1 MQRLRRLTRR
11 RRRRRETRA
20 VAEAVE
26 ERPVSFI
33 PLADG
38 ETSREIDPVLDCLA
52 FVARQA
58 DRPSSPVLL
67 RAGLALSADGR
78 LPFHQV
84 EPALEQVGMRA
95 DCVTRKLK
103 GWPSGKCPAVL
114 ELDDDRAAVLL
125 DVRDRDGLIYAPG
138 LAEPMWVKLEEIE
151 GAFTGRAV
159 VVETDPTREREN
171 ERPWDEAKRRHWFWS
186 EVWKLRREF
195 WPVLLAALIVNML
208 AFAMPLFTMNVYD
221 RVIPNKAAATLW
233 VLALGVL
240 LALTFDFVLRI
251 ARARLIDE
259 VGRSLDAKLSQKLF
273 EKVMNLPM
281 ADRQGSTGALAR
293 RVSDYEMVRDFFAST
308 TVVLAVDLTFM
319 ILFLAFI
326 TLVGGWLVL
335 VPLAGISIMIAAG
348 LSLQRQMGRVALDA
362 QADSSLQHSV
372 LVESISG
379 AETLKAAR
387 AEGQMLG
394 RWRRYA
400 AMSAATSERMRKL
413 SAIAVNSASISQ
425 QTISVGL
432 LVGGFYRF
440 QAGEMTMG
448 AIIAIIMISGR
459 SLQPVGQLAFLIT
472 RGKQAMAT
480 LTSLQRMM
488 EAQDERQ
495 TAIRSIVPEIRA
507 GHIEFG
513 DVSFRYPNGARDSLS
528 GLSLKINPGDRIGVI
543 GRVASGKS
551 TLGRVL
557 CGLYGPTAGE
567 ILVDGLDSRQ
577 YHPHQ
582 LREAFRFV
590 SQDADVFS
598 GTVRDNLM
606 LGAAQADDAQLIDA
620 VVRSGADIFLSR
632 DAAGFDL
639 PVGERGGYLSG
650 GQRSLLVLARAL
662 VTPSKLLFLDEPTG
676 SMDTQT
682 ELYFIE
688 HLKSALAPGQA
699 LVVATHRHN
708 MLSILNRLIVID
720 GGKIIADGPRDEIL
734 RHLTAAS
741 DARKAA
747 Q

>member
-1 MQRLRRLTRR
+1 MHWLEP
-11 RRRRRETRA
+11 ET
-20 VAEAVE
+20 
-26 ERPVSFI
+26 
-33 PLADG
+33 
-38 ETSREIDPVLDCLA
+38 TREIDPVLDCVA

-78 LPFHQV
+78 LPFHQI

-95 DCVTRKLK
+95 DPIVRRLK
-103 GWPSGKCPAVL
+103 GWPTSNCPAIL
-114 ELDDDRAAVLL
+114 ELEDDRTAVLL

-138 LAEPMWVKLEEIE
+138 IPEPMWVNLAEVEP
-151 GAFTGRAV
+151 AYTGRAV

-186 EVWKLRREF
+186 EIWKVRREF

-221 RVIPNKAAATLW
+221 RVIPNKSVATLW

-240 LALTFDFVLRI
+240 LALSFDFTLRI
-251 ARARLIDE
+251 ARSRLIDE
-259 VGRSLDAKLSQKLF
+259 VARKLDAKLSQKLF

-281 ADRQGSTGALAR
+281 AERQGSTGALAR

-319 ILFLAFI
+319 FLFLAFI
-326 TLVGGWLVL
+326 TLVGGWLVF
-335 VPLAGISIMIAAG
+335 VPLAGITVMVIAG
-348 LSLQRQMGRVALDA
+348 VSLQRQMGKVAVDA

-413 SAIAVNSASISQ
+413 SAVAVNLASISQ
-425 QTISVGL
+425 QSISVGL
-432 LVGGFYRF
+432 LIGGFYRF
-440 QAGEMTMG
+440 QAGAMSMG

-472 RGKQAMAT
+472 RGKQAFAT

-488 EAQDERQ
+488 EANDERQ
-495 TAIRSIVPEIRA
+495 AAMRSIVPEIRA
-507 GHIEFG
+507 GHIEAR
-513 DVSFRYPNGARDSLS
+513 DLSFRYPNASRDSLS
-528 GLSLKINPGDRIGVI
+528 GVNLKIEPGERIGII

-557 CGLYGPTAGE
+557 CGLYAPTSGE
-567 ILVDGLDSRQ
+567 MLIDGLDSRQ

-606 LGAAQADDAQLIDA
+606 LGAAQADDNQLIDA

-639 PVGERGGYLSG
+639 SVGERGGRLSG

-662 VTPSKLLFLDEPTG
+662 VSPSKMLFLDEPTG

-682 ELYFIE
+682 ELYFVE
-688 HLKSALAPGQA
+688 HLKTALAPDQA
-699 LVVATHRHN
+699 LIVATHRHN

-720 GGKIIADGPRDEIL
+720 GGKIIADGPRDQIL
-734 RHLTAAS
+734 AHLTAA
-741 DARKAA
+741 AGQQKAA